1 MRIKTGRIG
10 VGGLVWGSVLTL
22 AAGCASTAQDRSHSA
37 TMTPDSQAALTPEQV
52 IDDLRAG
59 NERFVSSR
67 GVTRD
72 LTAQVR
78 ATASAQYPKA
88 FVLGCVD
95 SRVPPEV
102 VFDQGIGDIF
112 VGRVAGNVENRDLLG
127 SMEFATQVAGSKAIV
142 VLGHTSC
149 GAVQGAVSGVE
160 LGNLTGLLGEI
171 EPVVDRVP
179 TGAQGR
185 TAQNAAYVDSV
196 AEENVRATVRDV
208 LSGSE
213 VIAGLVD
220 RGEVAIVGAL
230 YDTTTGSVRWLD

>member
-1 MRIKTGRIG
+1 MLIRTWR
-10 VGGLVWGSVLTL
+10 VGLGGALLASVFTVS
-22 AAGCASTAQDRSHSA
+22 AGCASSAQDGSHDA
-37 TMTPDSQAALTPEQV
+37 TMTQETQASLTPKRV

-72 LTAQVR
+72 LAAQVR
-78 ATASAQYPKA
+78 ATASGQYPKA

-127 SMEFATQVAGSKAIV
+127 SMEFATQLAGSKAIV

-149 GAVQGAVSGVE
+149 GAVKGAVSDVE

-171 EPVVDRVP
+171 EPVVDRASPGSQQRSV
-179 TGAQGR
+179 
-185 TAQNAAYVDSV
+185 QNAAYVDSV
-196 AEENVRATVRDV
+196 AEENVRATMRDIR
-208 LSGSE
+208 SGSE

-220 RGEVAIVGAL
+220 RGEVAIVGAM
-230 YDTTTGSVRWLD
+230 YDTRTGRVRWLD